1 MSFGRYLSLRN
12 TRKLASLEESVHSI
26 ADDMGCMY
34 GHLPFDEAK
43 CKILYYLNYN
53 KLYFLRRYFERD
65 REYTGFYNYY
75 IVHENYFKN
84 DFLYLR
90 EALDTM
96 LSSCSLISVHSFP
109 FTYFRSLTS
118 VQFLCSLVANWRLV
132 L

>member
-12 TRKLASLEESVHSI
+12 TRKLASLEEIVHSI

-53 KLYFLRRYFERD
+53 KLYFSRRYFERD

-84 DFLYLR
+84 DFLY
-90 EALDTM
+90 TM
-96 LSSCSLISVHSFP
+96 LSSCSLFPFTHFRSPISVHSLL
-109 FTYFRSLTS
+109 FTFFVHL
-118 VQFLCSLVANWRLV
+118 
-132 L
+132 